1 MSNRQPTMERQS
13 LSISGMTCAACAA
26 RIEKVVSKME
36 GVHEINVNFALGK
49 GDVTFNHTIT
59 PVEQITDNI
68 KRLGFDARVETNL
81 FTKSASTS
89 AECNRLRNRFLL
101 SACFTIPLLWTMVN
115 HFHFTSGIWI
125 PVLFLNPWF
134 QFAMATFVQFV
145 IGGPFYTSAYRAL
158 RHKSANMDVLVVL
171 GTSAAYLYS
180 HYVVFHPNAT
190 AIGQHPPLYF
200 ETSAMIITIVLL
212 GKWLEAM
219 AKKRTLHALE
229 QLHALQAEE
238 ADVLRGRTV
247 VRVPLA
253 EVLPGDTIVIKPGA
267 KIPADGTVIT
277 GWSAIDESLLTGESQ
292 PVDKHSGDTVIGGT
306 VNLNGT
312 LHVKAEKIGSHSA
325 LSHMIQLVVQAQHTK
340 PSIQRH
346 ADDIAE
352 LFVPIVMSFAA
363 ITFAAWEFVFTP
375 GDFGE
380 ALEHAISVLVIACPC
395 AIGLATPTSVLVGS
409 GKAAKKGILFKD
421 GKHLEMLQ
429 QIDII
434 LLDKTGTIT
443 EGKPKLTDYIA
454 VGNIDEMSL
463 LRYAAA
469 AEVHSEHPLSRAVV
483 AEAEAKCL
491 AVPPA
496 SGFQAF
502 PGYGIRASVEGKD
515 VLIGTAQWLRK
526 DGVKV
531 HDMAEAVKF
540 ESQGKTV
547 LYVAIQGRLAGL
559 LAARDSIKATSVQA
573 IDTLRKWG
581 VDVVMV
587 TGDQERTALT
597 IAQEVGIRSV
607 HAGSLPDD
615 KVKVLQK
622 LQQAGR
628 KVAMV
633 GDGVNDAPA
642 LAAADIGVAIGTGAD
657 IAVEAADV
665 NLVRGHLTGLT
676 DAIRISQ
683 KTMTNIKQNLSFAL
697 IYNVLAIPLAV
708 IGWLEPWMAGTAMA
722 LSSISVV
729 SNALRLQH
737 SK

>member
-1 MSNRQPTMERQS
+1 MSNRQPIMERQS

-26 RIEKVVSKME
+26 RIEKVVGKME
-36 GVHEINVNFALGK
+36 GVHAINVNFALGK
-49 GDVTFNHTIT
+49 GNVTFNHTTT
-59 PVEQITDNI
+59 PVEHIMDKI

-81 FTKSASTS
+81 SATSFSTS
-89 AECNRLRNRFLL
+89 VECNRLRNRFIL
-101 SACFTIPLLWTMVN
+101 SACFTIPLLWTMVT
-115 HFHFTSGIWI
+115 HFKFTSGIWI
-125 PVLFLNPWF
+125 PGLFLHPWF
-134 QFAMATFVQFV
+134 EFAMATIVQFAA
-145 IGGPFYTSAYRAL
+145 GGPFYASAYRAL
-158 RHKSANMDVLVVL
+158 RHKNANMDVLVAL
-171 GTSAAYLYS
+171 GTSSAYLYS
-180 HYVVFHPNAT
+180 HYVVFHP
-190 AIGQHPPLYF
+190 HPAANGMHSPLYF

-219 AKKRTLHALE
+219 AKKRTLQALD
-229 QLHALQAEE
+229 QLHALQSEE
-238 ADVLRGRTV
+238 AEVLRGRTIE
-247 VRVPLA
+247 RVPLT
-253 EVLPGDTIVIKPGA
+253 EVVPGDTLVIRPGA
-267 KIPADGTVIT
+267 KIPADGSVIS

-292 PVDKHSGDTVIGGT
+292 PVDKNRGDTVIGGT

-312 LHVKAEKIGSHSA
+312 LHVRAEKIGSHSA

-352 LFVPIVMSFAA
+352 LFVPIVVSFAV
-363 ITFAAWEFVFTP
+363 ITFAAWDFVFAP

-409 GKAAKKGILFKD
+409 GKAAQKGILFKD
-421 GKHLEMLQ
+421 GQHLEMLH
-429 QIDII
+429 QIDTV

-454 VGNIDEMSL
+454 DGGDEASL

-469 AEVHSEHPLSRAVV
+469 AEAHSEHPLSRAVIAA
-483 AEAEAKCL
+483 AESKRL
-491 AVPPA
+491 TVPTA
-496 SGFQAF
+496 SGFQSF
-502 PGYGIRASVEGKD
+502 PGYGIRATVEEQD
-515 VLIGTAQWLRK
+515 VLIGSARWLRQE
-526 DGVKV
+526 GVPV
-531 HDMAEAVKF
+531 HEMTEAVKF

-559 LAARDSIKATSVQA
+559 LAARDSVKATSVQA
-573 IDTLRKWG
+573 IGALRKWG
-581 VDVVMV
+581 IDVVMV

-597 IAQEVGIRSV
+597 IAKEVGIRSV

-615 KVKVLQK
+615 KVRVLQK
-622 LQQAGR
+622 LQQAGKR
-628 KVAMV
+628 VAMV

-642 LAAADIGVAIGTGAD
+642 LAAADIGVAIGTGAA

-665 NLVRGHLTGLT
+665 NLVRGQLTGLT
-676 DAIRISQ
+676 DAIRISR
-683 KTMTNIKQNLSFAL
+683 KTMANIKQNLSFAL

-722 LSSISVV
+722 LSSVSVV

-737 SK
+737 SQ